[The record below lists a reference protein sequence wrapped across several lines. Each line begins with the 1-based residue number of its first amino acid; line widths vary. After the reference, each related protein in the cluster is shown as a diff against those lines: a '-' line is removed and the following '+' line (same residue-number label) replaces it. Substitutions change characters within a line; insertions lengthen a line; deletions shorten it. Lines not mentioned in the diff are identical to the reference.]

1 MLPGSWEMDRRYH
14 VYQSALQNLSGPCR
28 CLLWRPEVGAIVIHP
43 CKIHTE
49 DKHEGLE
56 EGFCFQAGDFE
67 GCISWGSRTKT
78 PEPFILDSCL
88 YVAFFFGKRPVPWQY
103 SLKTR
108 ILFYNL
114 SCPVNRFRMALVPRV
129 NKKCGAVDAAVWL
142 VVQAY
147 LRRMLVVSCMC
158 QQSFIDGY
166 KEWFNMP

>member
-1 MLPGSWEMDRRYH
+1 MW
-14 VYQSALQNLSGPCR
+14 
-28 CLLWRPEVGAIVIHP
+28 
-43 CKIHTE
+43 
-49 DKHEGLE
+49 
-56 EGFCFQAGDFE
+56 
-67 GCISWGSRTKT
+67 
-78 PEPFILDSCL
+78 PFLC
-88 YVAFFFGKRPVPWQY
+88 GKRPVPWQY
-103 SLKTR
+103 ALKTR

-129 NKKCGAVDAAVWL
+129 NKTCDAVDAAVWL